1 MRYFFTLLCVILS
14 WQLQAQKLLILGD
27 SLSAGYGMQ
36 QQQGW
41 VHLLQQQSAAKKL
54 PWQLVNASISGETT
68 AGGLARLPQLLQQHQ
83 PDTVLIELGGN
94 DGLRGFPIPTIEKN
108 LLQIIE
114 LVKAQQAQP
123 VLMQIRIPPNYGPRY
138 TQMFVALY
146 PLLAEQ
152 QQLTLWPFFMD
163 KIATEP
169 DLMQADGIHPNV
181 KAQARISNIML
192 PLLEAL
198 VED

>member
-54 PWQLVNASISGETT
+54 PFELVNASISGETT
-68 AGGLARLPQLLQQHQ
+68 AGGLARLPELLKQHQ
-83 PDTVLIELGGN
+83 PDIVLIELGGN

-108 LLQIIE
+108 LLQIIA
-114 LVKAQQAQP
+114 LIKAQQAKP
-123 VLMQIRIPPNYGPRY
+123 VLMQIR
-138 TQMFVALY
+138 
-146 PLLAEQ
+146 
-152 QQLTLWPFFMD
+152 
-163 KIATEP
+163 
-169 DLMQADGIHPNV
+169 
-181 KAQARISNIML
+181 
-192 PLLEAL
+192 
-198 VED
+198 

>member
-1 MRYFFTLLCVILS
+1 
-14 WQLQAQKLLILGD
+14 
-27 SLSAGYGMQ
+27 MQ

-41 VHLLQQQSAAKKL
+41 VHLLQQQSSAKKL

-68 AGGLARLPQLLQQHQ
+68 AGGLARLPELLQQHQ

-114 LVKAQQAQP
+114 LIKAQQANP

-138 TQMFVALY
+138 NQMFVALY
-146 PLLAEQ
+146 PRLAEQ
-152 QQLTLWPFFMD
+152 EQLTLWPFFMD
-163 KIATEP
+163 QIATEP

-181 KAQARISNIML
+181 KAQAKISNMML
-192 PLLEAL
+192 PLLETL
-198 VED
+198 TKN